1 VKHALSALLV
11 IAATIGVL
19 AAQTPPPQNPPPA
32 TGQRAGGAPAQGQG
46 RGRGAIQAMTLTTTG
61 WPDGGT
67 IPMKFSQAGHDV
79 SPALAWTNAPDTAA
93 SFVLIVHD
101 INAPIG
107 NGTDDVLQWL
117 VWNIPAT
124 SRELAEGVPQGAELG
139 DGTRQISVTGP
150 NYRGPA
156 AAATGPVHHYVF
168 ELFALDAKLEVKPVG
183 ASPAD
188 TRAAVVAAM
197 AGHIRGKAAMVG
209 LYKR

>member
-1 VKHALSALLV
+1 LLV
-11 IAATIGVL
+11 IAAAAGLL
-19 AAQTPPPQNPPPA
+19 AAQNPQTPV
-32 TGQRAGGAPAQGQG
+32 GQRAGGAAPAGQG
-46 RGRGAIQAMTLTTTG
+46 RGGRGAMQIMTLTTSA

-67 IPMKFSQAGHDV
+67 IPMKFTQAGHDV
-79 SPALAWTNAPDTAA
+79 SPALTWTNAPDTAA

-107 NGTDDVLQWL
+107 NGMDDVLQWL
-117 VWNIPAT
+117 VWNIPAA

-156 AAATGPVHHYVF
+156 APATGPVHHYVF
-168 ELFALDAKLEVKPVG
+168 ELFALDTKLDIKPVG